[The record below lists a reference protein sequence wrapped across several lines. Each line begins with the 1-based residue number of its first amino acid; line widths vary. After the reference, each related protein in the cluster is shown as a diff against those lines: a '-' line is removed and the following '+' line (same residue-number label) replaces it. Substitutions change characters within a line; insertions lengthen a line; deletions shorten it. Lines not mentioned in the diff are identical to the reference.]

1 MPIERNKRTKEEEKK
16 ARNKRRKKPE
26 KQHSSC
32 VEKMKPIHLL
42 AKNTFEH
49 SGATISSRG
58 KMCTWRVSHCSF
70 GFKKK
75 KLVPS
80 TRCYRHRQGTFV
92 ECQSRTTRTPA
103 GVAGGRRWIRNMS
116 VVLHE
121 VTWLMTK
128 YCVYFEILQT
138 IFPKGC
144 LNTCIVCKCM
154 SFLLSSHWKYKKS
167 INQLRELRLFAF
179 SPGSML
185 RRTRRRMDLDPEGD

>member
-16 ARNKRRKKPE
+16 ARNKRRKKTE

-80 TRCYRHRQGTFV
+80 TRCYRPSSGNVCRVSVQNNTYASW
-92 ECQSRTTRTPA
+92 CRRRTPLNKKH
-103 GVAGGRRWIRNMS
+103 VGGFAWSDQINDQILCLLWNTADYFS
-116 VVLHE
+116 KGILKY
-121 VTWLMTK
+121 L
-128 YCVYFEILQT
+128 YCV
-138 IFPKGC
+138 
-144 LNTCIVCKCM
+144 
-154 SFLLSSHWKYKKS
+154 
-167 INQLRELRLFAF
+167 
-179 SPGSML
+179 
-185 RRTRRRMDLDPEGD
+185 